1 MLGLLLAAVLG
12 LVAQESPPDG
22 AALQAE
28 LDALEAE
35 QDSYAETFWASLPR
49 DADGSL
55 TLPEDRADELP
66 EKVFGA
72 RYLELG
78 RRAGAT
84 PAGAVALRRA
94 LGMVEDTAVKREVG
108 ELLLAR
114 FMDSPLLEEVAT
126 GMGRA
131 RWGLGTQP
139 VAEWLRRI
147 IDGSPHAEV
156 RAAAMLALAEALF
169 RPGYAPNPTAGGQ
182 LTSDAS
188 PDPAATRELLV
199 ALQERHPASKYAQE
213 SRGMLF
219 ELDHLQV
226 GMVAPDVEATDQD
239 GVSFKLSD
247 YRGKVVLLVF
257 WGFW

>member
-1 MLGLLLAAVLG
+1 MIALLLSAVLG
-12 LVAQESPPDG
+12 LLAQDAPPDA

-28 LDALEAE
+28 LDALQAE
-35 QDSYAETFWASLPR
+35 QEAYSDTFWASLPR
-49 DADGSL
+49 TADGSL
-55 TLPEDRADELP
+55 TMPEDREDELP
-66 EKVFGA
+66 NKVFGA
-72 RYLELG
+72 RFLELG

-84 PAGAVALRRA
+84 PAGAAALRRA
-94 LGMVEDTAVKREVG
+94 LGMVEDPDAKREAG

-114 FMDSPLLEEVAT
+114 FMDSPLLEEAAT
-126 GMGRA
+126 GMGWA
-131 RWGLGTQP
+131 RLGLGTRP
-139 VAEWLRRI
+139 VEAWLRRI
-147 IDGSPHAEV
+147 IEGSPHADV

-169 RPGYAPNPTAGGQ
+169 QPGFAPGPDGQ

-188 PDPAATRELLV
+188 PDPATARELLV
-199 ALQERHPASKYAQE
+199 ALQERYPASKYAQE
-213 SRGMLF
+213 SRGLLF

-239 GVSFKLSD
+239 GVAFKLSD